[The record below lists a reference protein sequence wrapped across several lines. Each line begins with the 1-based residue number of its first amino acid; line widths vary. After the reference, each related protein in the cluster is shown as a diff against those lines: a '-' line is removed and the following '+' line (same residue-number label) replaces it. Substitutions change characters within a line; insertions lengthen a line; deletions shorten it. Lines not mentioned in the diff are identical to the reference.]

1 MGQIFGK
8 NTATGLLQQTS
19 NQQPLDSDEE
29 RQLEERFLCR
39 GVDMARSNTQD
50 DKEDE
55 GESVEIPS
63 KGQSEDTPRGGRR
76 KKRTRSI
83 DTNVQCCINA
93 LTESY
98 EIRKEKYKAQL
109 KNVESSSSDPYSINV
124 CMEILEGM
132 IDVSIDAYN
141 KALPFLVQPEWRNVF
156 VKMSD
161 ERRRTWLNSL

>member
-63 KGQSEDTPRGGRR
+63 KG
-76 KKRTRSI
+76 
-83 DTNVQCCINA
+83 
-93 LTESY
+93 
-98 EIRKEKYKAQL
+98 
-109 KNVESSSSDPYSINV
+109 
-124 CMEILEGM
+124 
-132 IDVSIDAYN
+132 
-141 KALPFLVQPEWRNVF
+141 
-156 VKMSD
+156 
-161 ERRRTWLNSL
+161 

>member
-8 NTATGLLQQTS
+8 NTATGLIQQTL

-39 GVDMARSNTQD
+39 EVDMARSNTQD

-63 KGQSEDTPRGGRR
+63 KGQSEDTRRGGRR
-76 KKRTRSI
+76 KKETRSI
-83 DTNVQCCINA
+83 DTDLQCCINA

-98 EIRKEKYKAQL
+98 DLRKEKYKAQL

-141 KALPFLVQPEWRNVF
+141 KALPFLVQPEW
-156 VKMSD
+156 
-161 ERRRTWLNSL
+161 

>member
-1 MGQIFGK
+1 
-8 NTATGLLQQTS
+8 
-19 NQQPLDSDEE
+19 
-29 RQLEERFLCR
+29 
-39 GVDMARSNTQD
+39 MARSNTQD

-63 KGQSEDTPRGGRR
+63 KGQSEDTPRGRR
-76 KKRTRSI
+76 CKKRTRSI
-83 DTNVQCCINA
+83 DTDLQCCINA

-98 EIRKEKYKAQL
+98 ELRKDKYKAQL
-109 KNVESSSSDPYSINV
+109 TNVESSSSDPYSINV

-161 ERRRTWLNSL
+161 ERRRTWLNSLKIFI

>member
-8 NTATGLLQQTS
+8 NIATVLLQQTS

-29 RQLEERFLCR
+29 RQLEERVLCR

-63 KGQSEDTPRGGRR
+63 KGQSEDTLRGGRR
-76 KKRTRSI
+76 KKQTRSI
-83 DTNVQCCINA
+83 DIDLQCCINA

-98 EIRKEKYKAQL
+98 DLIKEKYKAQL

-124 CMEILEGM
+124 RMEILEGM
-132 IDVSIDAYN
+132 IDVFIDAYN

>member
-1 MGQIFGK
+1 MRNDNWRSVFYV
-8 NTATGLLQQTS
+8 
-19 NQQPLDSDEE
+19 EE
-29 RQLEERFLCR
+29 LIWLGAILKMIKKTR
-39 GVDMARSNTQD
+39 V
-50 DKEDE
+50 
-55 GESVEIPS
+55 SVEIPS
-63 KGQSEDTPRGGRR
+63 KGHSEDTPRGGWR

-83 DTNVQCCINA
+83 DTNLQCCINA

-98 EIRKEKYKAQL
+98 ELRKEKYKAQL

-141 KALPFLVQPEWRNVF
+141 KALPFLVQPKWRNVF

-161 ERRRTWLNSL
+161 ERCRTWLNSL